1 MEKSPPE
8 TAAAAAEVAAR
19 FRSLVDTGDIGAIR
33 QTQHLILGRLQDSNA
48 VLTHFNEYSE
58 QCFAEVSNDFASKTR
73 LLKSMKDDLDHIFL
87 KLRSM
92 KSRLA
97 ATYPDAFPDGAM
109 AKTMDQ
115 RPDLEN
121 LATRPRQGKT
131 LRASSA
137 H

>member
-1 MEKSPPE
+1 MQKSPGASPE
-8 TAAAAAEVAAR
+8 TAAAAAEVAEQ
-19 FRSLVDTGDIGAIR
+19 FRSLVSAEDVGSIKQA
-33 QTQHLILGRLQDSNA
+33 QHLILGRLQDSNA

-58 QCFAEVSNDFASKTR
+58 QCFAELSGDFASKTR

-109 AKTMDQ
+109 AEMMDQ
-115 RPDLEN
+115 RPDLESP
-121 LATRPRQGKT
+121 LD
-131 LRASSA
+131 
-137 H
+137 